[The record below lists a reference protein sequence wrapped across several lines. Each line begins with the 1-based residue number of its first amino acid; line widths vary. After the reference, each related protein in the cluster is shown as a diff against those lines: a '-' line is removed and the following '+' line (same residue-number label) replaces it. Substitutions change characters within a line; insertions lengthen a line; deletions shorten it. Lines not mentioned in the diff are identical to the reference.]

1 MSSGRILIVDDSEN
15 IRNVLQMNF
24 EWLGYEVICA
34 SDGEEAL
41 KKVSEEHPD
50 LIVLDVMMPR
60 LNGYQVCR
68 TIKSNPKIA
77 HIPVVFLSA
86 KDQQGDKFWGK
97 DCGADEYLTKPF
109 SAAKLERVVEQ
120 LLKGTTVRSP
130 AGIITAKMRALTA
143 DGFPCCEAVF
153 TVDPQALQ
161 VYRQKYGEMRFQEAL
176 EATGSTLDVV
186 LRAVD
191 ADCAVEGNGQGSY
204 RAVLA
209 CDEDDAKAVA
219 HRICLQ
225 TDLMLQGMYDRGDAE
240 RGFVVT
246 RGAAGNELHVPL
258 MTLKVAFITENAT
271 V

>member
-1 MSSGRILIVDDSEN
+1 MSTGRILIVDDSEN

-41 KKVSEEHPD
+41 KRISENRPD

-68 TIKSNPKIA
+68 SIKSDPKMSD
-77 HIPVVFLSA
+77 IPVVFLTA

-120 LLKGTTVRSP
+120 LLKGTREKSE
-130 AGIITAKMRALTA
+130 AGLITAKMQALQE
-143 DGFPCCEAVF
+143 DGLPCCEAIF
-153 TVDPQALQ
+153 TLDPQALQ

-176 EATGSTLDVV
+176 DATASTLDVV
-186 LRAVD
+186 LRAAD
-191 ADCAVEGNGQGSY
+191 ADCAVEMNGQGSY

-209 CDEDDAKAVA
+209 CDEADSKALA

-225 TDLMLQGMYDRGDAE
+225 TDLMLRSMYDREDAE
-240 RGFVVT
+240 RGYVVT
-246 RGAAGNELHVPL
+246 RGSSGDEMHVPL
-258 MTLKVAFITENAT
+258 MTLEVAFPVGKAT
-271 V
+271 P

>member
-1 MSSGRILIVDDSEN
+1 MAKILIIDDDPDMVLAAQMTLEAAGHEIFTAASGSEGLN
-15 IRNVLQMNF
+15 QIK
-24 EWLGYEVICA
+24 EI
-34 SDGEEAL
+34 
-41 KKVSEEHPD
+41 KPD

>member
-1 MSSGRILIVDDSEN
+1 MSTGRILIVDDSEN

-41 KKVSEEHPD
+41 NRINEDRPD

-68 TIKSNPKIA
+68 SIKSDPSMSG
-77 HIPVVFLSA
+77 IPIVFLSA

-120 LLKGTTVRSP
+120 LLKGITEKSEAGVITT
-130 AGIITAKMRALTA
+130 KMRALQA
-143 DGFPCCEAVF
+143 DGFPCCEAIF
-153 TVDPQALQ
+153 TLDAQALQ

-176 EATGSTLDVV
+176 DGTGSTLDVV
-186 LRAVD
+186 LRGAD
-191 ADCAVEGNGQGSY
+191 ADCAIEMSSQGSY

-209 CDEDDAKAVA
+209 CDETDSKAVA
-219 HRICLQ
+219 NRICLQ
-225 TDLMLQGMYDRGDAE
+225 ADLMLRSMYDREDAE
-240 RGFVVT
+240 RGYVIT
-246 RGAAGNELHVPL
+246 RGPAGEDIHVPL
-258 MTLKVAFITENAT
+258 MTLQVAFPAGKAT
-271 V
+271 A